1 MYFHSWSDFLNMGGY
16 GFYVWLA
23 YGLSFLT
30 IAVLV
35 IQNYVTKKALFNEI
49 KRDLQR
55 ESREAKQSKG
65 AKL

>member
-1 MYFHSWSDFLNMGGY
+1 MFFQSWSDFLNMGGY

-35 IQNYVTKKALFNEI
+35 IQTQFTKKVLFNEI

-55 ESREAKQSKG
+55 EVRKG
-65 AKL
+65 KSQQGVKL

>member
-1 MYFHSWSDFLNMGGY
+1 MFFHSWSDFLNMGGY

-30 IAVLV
+30 VAFLV
-35 IQNYVTKKALFNEI
+35 IQNYITKKVLFSEI

-55 ESREAKQSKG
+55 EIRQAKKSKEV
-65 AKL
+65 KL